1 LCVYAV
7 AYRAVRM
14 ASTLSALGLAA
25 VSSEAVALNNDMVLL
40 RATAGATYN
49 SNVLG
54 VSNELSPRQVGQL
67 LGGRSEGA
75 WILDYGAGVRCDL
88 PVSRQRFQFDL
99 SATRYDY
106 SQYNELNYT
115 GYAARGRWDW
125 RVGNDWWGQI
135 NAGATQTRQIYQSGI
150 AVNVPALV
158 KTYDELADAH
168 YALSPRWEL
177 SGSLSATQSRYASTG
192 LQSGDVNVTDES
204 VGVMFRTPLGNGTG
218 LRLTFEQGEWPNL
231 PPLGTPGAAGV
242 VQVDNTY
249 TQFTLALVLDWQLT
263 GRSHLSGNIG
273 YTARTQLSIGRS
285 NVAEGPSGTL
295 TYDYSLSG
303 KSRLQ
308 ASLYQTFG
316 PLPDP
321 TASYVKTTG
330 LDLTYK
336 YQASAKTTLQ
346 ASITGQKID
355 YLGVPSAQQRKD
367 NYGIVGFGATYQ
379 ATRTLNFSAGA
390 QYQNRNSN
398 IPLAAYDVYT
408 VYINANVEF

>member
-1 LCVYAV
+1 
-7 AYRAVRM
+7 M
-14 ASTLSALGLAA
+14 AL
-25 VSSEAVALNNDMVLL
+25 ALNNDTVLL
-40 RATAGATYN
+40 RANAGATYT

-54 VSNELSPRQVGQL
+54 VSNELSPSQVERL
-67 LGGRSEGA
+67 LSGRSEGA

-88 PVSRQRFQFDL
+88 PVSRQRFQLDL

-106 SQYNELNYT
+106 TQYDELNYT
-115 GYAARGRWDW
+115 GYTARGIWNW
-125 RVGNDWWGQI
+125 RAGNDWWGQI

-150 AVNVPALV
+150 AINVPALV
-158 KTYDELADAH
+158 KNYDELVDAH
-168 YALSPRWEL
+168 YALTPRWEL
-177 SGSLSATQSRYASTG
+177 SGSLSATQARYASTI

-204 VGVMFRTPLGNGTG
+204 VGVMYRTPLGNGTG

-231 PPLGTPGAAGV
+231 PSLGTPGAAGV

-249 TQFTLALVLDWQLT
+249 TQFTLAMVLDWQLT
-263 GRSHLSGNIG
+263 GRSHLSGNVG

-285 NVAEGPSGTL
+285 DVAEGPSGTL

-303 KSRLQ
+303 KSHLQ
-308 ASLYQTFG
+308 ANLYQTFG

-330 LDLTYK
+330 LDLAYK
-336 YQASAKTTLQ
+336 YQATAKTALQ
-346 ASITGQKID
+346 ASVTGQRIE

-367 NYGIVGFGATYQ
+367 NYGIVSLGGTYQ
-379 ATRTLNFSAGA
+379 ATRTLNLSVGA

-398 IPLAAYDVYT
+398 VPLAGYDVYT
-408 VYINANVEF
+408 VYLNVNLEF